1 MKSKNTVL
9 VIVLLVV
16 CGVFYWFINR
26 EDEGRHK
33 NSGQRPFAQVEVS
46 SWQRLEFS
54 APGKKPVT
62 LVKKDDHWQVEG
74 MAECK
79 VKEEMVA
86 QILTSLQGLTL
97 DSLVTSGKEKF
108 AAYQVDE
115 PKGIRVHGVA
125 AGKPLGLVVGKV
137 AADFMHTYVR
147 LEDDQQI
154 FRINGLLG
162 HLFAHDPADFCQQE
176 DTDGK
181 DGKNGK
187 NKTGKEMEKNPQP
200 EKKTPAAD
208 KK

>member
-33 NSGQRPFAQVEVS
+33 NSGQQPFAQVEAS

-54 APGKKPVT
+54 SPGKNPVT

-74 MAECK
+74 VAECK
-79 VKEEMVA
+79 VKERMVV
-86 QILTSLQGLTL
+86 QILSALRNLTL
-97 DSLVTSGKEKF
+97 DSLVTSGKEEF
-108 AAYQVDE
+108 SVYQVDE
-115 PKGIRVHGVA
+115 QKGIHVHGVA
-125 AGKPLGLVVGKV
+125 AGKSLGLVVGKV

-147 LEDDQQI
+147 LENDQRI

-176 DTDGK
+176 DEISKGAK
-181 DGKNGK
+181 DGKNSHKFATDGE
-187 NKTGKEMEKNPQP
+187 KTAKDDIS
-200 EKKTPAAD
+200 KKS
-208 KK
+208 K